1 MASQTDKTRGQT
13 TCSVEISP
21 DVVDAGAEMTL
32 EATVAC
38 SPARDLR
45 GHTLFIKD
53 HGGAAG
59 AEVCRIE
66 LTEFDGAANWTRE
79 FVAKAPVPPGEYT
92 WLAVFPAV
100 DKEGISYAQASTQ
113 IPFKVKP
120 HTTYIV
126 AWDTPSAVVVGE
138 RFRIKVGIK
147 CSNECEL
154 ARRDFGIYDH
164 EGKQVAT
171 STVSGDRWPSTGL
184 HVAEVELQAP
194 AREGLYTWSV
204 RSTGSDTAIPHDQGS
219 INFGIRVVSHPDYW
233 VRVEAIEQA
242 SQAPLSGA
250 RVVMHPYQA
259 VTDERGIAE
268 VRVAKGT
275 YQLFV
280 TQTNYLTFGLP
291 VEVTEDM
298 TVRAELDLEPVPERN

>member
-1 MASQTDKTRGQT
+1 
-13 TCSVEISP
+13 VEISP
-21 DVVDAGAEMTL
+21 AVVDARADLTL

-38 SPARDLR
+38 SPPRDLR
-45 GHTLFIKD
+45 GHTLFVKD
-53 HGGAAG
+53 HAGAAG
-59 AEVCRIE
+59 AEVCRVE
-66 LTEFDGAANWTRE
+66 LTEFDGTANRTRG

-92 WLAVFPAV
+92 WSAVFPAV
-100 DKEGISYAQASTQ
+100 DKEGVSYPQASTQ
-113 IPFKVKP
+113 ISFKVKP
-120 HTTYIV
+120 HATYIV

-138 RFRIKVGIK
+138 RFRIKVGMK
-147 CSNECEL
+147 CSSECGL
-154 ARRDFGIYDH
+154 GRRDFGIYDRD
-164 EGKQVAT
+164 GKQVAT

-194 AREGLYTWSV
+194 AREGLDTWSV
-204 RSTGSDTAIPHDQGS
+204 RSIGSDTAIPHDEAS
-219 INFGIRVVSHPDYW
+219 ISFGIRVVSHPDCR
-233 VRVEAIEQA
+233 VRVEAIDQA

-259 VTDERGIAE
+259 VTGEHGVAE

-280 TQTNYLTFGLP
+280 TQTDYLTFGLP

-298 TVRAELDLEPVPERN
+298 IVRAELELEPVPERN